1 MVSGKTVKRIVDQH
15 EKGFSAEEIAKVVYR
30 PVPEVEAVIRERER
44 AKRLNS

>member
-1 MVSGKTVKRIVDQH
+1 MVSGKTVKRIVDQY

-30 PVPEVEAVIRERER
+30 PVPEVEAVIREYER